1 VPSAKAKMMPK
12 EKLEWQL
19 QLLVNRS
26 IDCSVPSP
34 KTMMDTERE
43 VSMASTICESTQ
55 QNKNNQVSLDC
66 NGKSSPQC
74 LRMMRKKKKL

>member
-12 EKLEWQL
+12 QKLEWQI

-34 KTMMDTERE
+34 KTIMDTERE
-43 VSMASTICESTQ
+43 VSMESTIVASQ
-55 QNKNNQVSLDC
+55 
-66 NGKSSPQC
+66 P
-74 LRMMRKKKKL
+74 RKTKIIKY

>member
-26 IDCSVPSP
+26 IDCSVP
-34 KTMMDTERE
+34 
-43 VSMASTICESTQ
+43 
-55 QNKNNQVSLDC
+55 KNHDGYRKRSVDGIYN
-66 NGKSSPQC
+66 
-74 LRMMRKKKKL
+74 LRVNPAKQK